1 MSLHEITD
9 QQFQAEVL
17 EAKELVLVDFWAPWC
32 GPCRMMA
39 PTLEK
44 VAGQFAGQLKVVK
57 VNDDSNQEWASK
69 FTVRGIP
76 ALCFFRAGQ
85 PVDNAVGVQS
95 EASLVQRIEK
105 LLATVA

>member
-57 VNDDSNQEWASK
+57 VNVDSNQEWASK
-69 FTVRGIP
+69 FSVRGIP
-76 ALCFFRAGQ
+76 ALFFFRAGQ

>member
-9 QQFQAEVL
+9 QQFQSEVL
-17 EAKELVLVDFWAPWC
+17 EASELVLVDFWAPWC

-57 VNDDSNQEWASK
+57 VNVDSNQEWATKYS
-69 FTVRGIP
+69 VRGIP
-76 ALCFFRAGQ
+76 ALFFFRSGQ

-95 EASLVQRIEK
+95 EAALVQRIEK
-105 LLATVA
+105 LLVTVA